1 MPQSTFSSINS
12 IIERDKVDTPY
23 KYSLLRAVIE
33 SCQEFPQFAKQGEGE
48 FAGRVVL
55 PVGLLVVKW
64 LIYYYPFFEGEF
76 VVLKIGERPGHRE
89 LAFRRRFEE
98 LTAFYADRGG
108 FSVFYD
114 DLVSGSVPGEIMPVF
129 ASLVN
134 KIRGTIVDNPMRHL
148 GYSQTGQEYAV
159 FSEVERGR
167 AVRASMRVDVS
178 LLIDLCGSYALSQ
191 ELYAVFRDLG
201 GFILGSG
208 CVSQR
213 WFAFVMRANRDRGIS
228 EGRVMEL
235 LSAVPV
241 SERNVTAAARVY
253 ACGVAGEACGGS
265 YAAVCGVE
273 V

>member
-33 SCQEFPQFAKQGEGE
+33 SCQEFPQFAKEGEGE
-48 FAGRVVL
+48 FAGRIVL

-98 LTAFYADRGG
+98 LTAFYAGRGG

-129 ASLVN
+129 ASISGITLGGNWISSEFSVHLY
-134 KIRGTIVDNPMRHL
+134 GTYDPVDNIKAL
-148 GYSQTGQEYAV
+148 ISL
-159 FSEVERGR
+159 EV
-167 AVRASMRVDVS
+167 SK
-178 LLIDLCGSYALSQ
+178 
-191 ELYAVFRDLG
+191 
-201 GFILGSG
+201 
-208 CVSQR
+208 QR
-213 WFAFVMRANRDRGIS
+213 
-228 EGRVMEL
+228 
-235 LSAVPV
+235 
-241 SERNVTAAARVY
+241 
-253 ACGVAGEACGGS
+253 
-265 YAAVCGVE
+265 
-273 V
+273 